1 MTFKEIYRQDKTRGI
16 IGILSIPAGIFML
29 ATGILSDFSTEG
41 KIFALTGYASLSIL
55 GYPFDPQRHH
65 DHGQHCQKGRRKET
79 ALIFRQ

>member
-29 ATGILSDFSTEG
+29 ATAILSDFSTEG

-55 GYPFDPQRHH
+55 GILSILN
-65 DHGQHCQKGRRKET
+65 GIMIMVNIARKAEGKKP
-79 ALIFRQ
+79 L

>member
-55 GYPFDPQRHH
+55 GILSILI
-65 DHGQHCQKGRRKET
+65 GIMIMVNLARKAEGKKP
-79 ALIFRQ
+79 L

>member
-55 GYPFDPQRHH
+55 GILSILN
-65 DHGQHCQKGRRKET
+65 GIMIMVNIARKAEGKKP
-79 ALIFRQ
+79 L

>member
-1 MTFKEIYRQDKTRGI
+1 MTFKEIYRLDKTRGI

-55 GYPFDPQRHH
+55 GILSILN
-65 DHGQHCQKGRRKET
+65 GIMIMVNIARKAEGKKP
-79 ALIFRQ
+79 L